1 MKKPKPGNGRG
12 KNLIGERRA
21 VTLTLIVTLTRPVT
35 LTLITYPN
43 LRTTLVGCSII
54 VLLYSRDKAYP

>member
-35 LTLITYPN
+35 LITYPN